1 MRAWAKVYFGV
12 IPACLQIVG
21 VLMFANLI
29 STTRGWLLLASGL
42 IGTSGLI
49 WSLTNYSRKS
59 SPALLVMLCIGIVGM
74 TEGGVRGALYALEQ
88 DAYTGK
94 LGSSGELAL
103 RIIVVSWLIL
113 SPVLVGLFQAHRAVQ
128 VFRASA

>member
-1 MRAWAKVYFGV
+1 
-12 IPACLQIVG
+12 
-21 VLMFANLI
+21 MFANLI